1 MSLSTVK
8 CGWWNFRMMT
18 LIFGPTGFGTC
29 VEKVKHGGRENG
41 WISKPERTVNLKK
54 ERVFWLPTV
63 WEWGN
68 SLATTSGKDVE
79 LHHILSFSS
88 VRSHSWR
95 QSYYQHI
102 FQDCQPDLW
111 LLSVSKWDKR
121 LFKTCK
127 TFKCRTHN
135 LHKANFSSFMIQDCC
150 SSYMW
155 LQYAVMQR
163 DKSILFHPRWERN
176 VLLIA

>member
-18 LIFGPTGFGTC
+18 LIFGPTGFGTY

-41 WISKPERTVNLKK
+41 WISKPERTVNLLKK
-54 ERVFWLPTV
+54 ERGFWLPAV

-79 LHHILSFSS
+79 LHHILSFSF
-88 VRSHSWR
+88 VKSHSWR

-102 FQDCQPDLW
+102 FQGCQPDLW
-111 LLSVSKWDKR
+111 LLSVSKWGKGSLR
-121 LFKTCK
+121 PVRSLNAEIITCTK
-127 TFKCRTHN
+127 LILAPLWFRIVALLTFGCSVQSCKVFCSTH
-135 LHKANFSSFMIQDCC
+135 
-150 SSYMW
+150 
-155 LQYAVMQR
+155 
-163 DKSILFHPRWERN
+163 
-176 VLLIA
+176 VLLVA